1 MDNTG
6 APTRECG
13 PVYLMGVFRQ
23 SCCDVSCGGSC
34 EVSTLGGGG
43 GVTHG
48 QHWCTLKEM
57 WSCLL
62 DGCLQTELL

>member
-6 APTRECG
+6 ALSRECG

-34 EVSTLGGGG
+34 EVSTWGGGRG
-43 GVTHG
+43 GHSWT
-48 QHWCTLKEM
+48 TLVH
-57 WSCLL
+57 SQGNVVLF
-62 DGCLQTELL
+62 T